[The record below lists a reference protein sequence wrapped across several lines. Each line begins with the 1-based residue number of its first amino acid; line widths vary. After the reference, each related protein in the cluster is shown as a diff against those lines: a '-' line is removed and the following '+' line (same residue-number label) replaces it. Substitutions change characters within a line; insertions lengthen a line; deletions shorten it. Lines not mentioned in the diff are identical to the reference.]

1 MGIVALGQGRSAG
14 TSNLSDPCFPIP
26 SVGKKGL
33 TYPHRALQQ
42 SQPLG
47 KEHEWAENQTFNHLC
62 REGVNLPSVGSAKA
76 GPMARAGL
84 AEVLGLA
91 QGLLDYFILFHFLPR
106 CLTEL

>member
-14 TSNLSDPCFPIP
+14 TSNLSDTCFPIP

-47 KEHEWAENQTFNHLC
+47 KEHEWVENQTFNHLC
-62 REGVNLPSVGSAKA
+62 RGGGEFAKRRERQSWA
-76 GPMARAGL
+76 HGQSWA
-84 AEVLGLA
+84 
-91 QGLLDYFILFHFLPR
+91 
-106 CLTEL
+106 C